1 MFSSTSLLETAG
13 AWARVDLG
21 AVDGDEL
28 MSMGVEAVRAVS
40 LLEAHVARVGAELE
54 ARGTT
59 DAVHG
64 LRTGS
69 WVAREAPTSPAAV
82 RLRVRAGQTVA
93 KHWPLVEQAWLAG
106 VLSWEH
112 VRALLAASNS
122 RVVEAIGGIQE
133 PIIEMARGCGF
144 EQWKA
149 DVASLIRLLD
159 QDGPDPK
166 PGDGVNRLSW
176 KTTLDGVLDV
186 QATLQHDLGLVLRTA
201 VDRRADEL
209 FRAFTRDHEQC
220 ADIVVP
226 ARAELCA
233 MALIDLIRAGVGA
246 EPGEGRARVE
256 VTLIHHTDRD
266 GTCGYDCS
274 CDGATDTAGAGE
286 DEDDRDGGD
295 HGAGPTDGPGGFDR
309 HEAASPASGNHRGA
323 EGATDRTAMGGGTH
337 DGNATANGSPSR
349 NGRNGDRSTTD
360 RDANTR
366 DRAGPSRT
374 GRGDRTDRRGRE
386 PRAGRDPSSRAR
398 APGLTDLEGHP
409 IRGEQAGVWSCVA
422 ERSVLTADRNGV
434 PLHLG
439 RSRRLASPAQRK
451 ALAIRD
457 GGCTFPGCEHPAM
470 WTDAHHVT
478 AWEHGGRTDLDQ
490 LVSLCRRHH
499 GIAHRAGWVLT
510 LGDDGWTR
518 WTTPSG
524 VTITGQRHHRRPDDA
539 AVRSDVDAG
548 SVIGFGSGTGT
559 GIDRGKARDGTR
571 VRRDGRGPG
580 ARAPD
585 RPAAGRQ
592 PRDHEADDGWADT
605 G

>member
-1 MFSSTSLLETAG
+1 MSSSATLLESA
-13 AWARVDLG
+13 AAAARVDPRE
-21 AVDGDEL
+21 VDGEEL
-28 MSMGVEAVRAVS
+28 MVMELDAVRAVS

-59 DAVHG
+59 DTVHG

-82 RLRVRAGQTVA
+82 RLRIRAAQTVA
-93 KHWPLVEQAWLAG
+93 RHWPLVEEAWLAG
-106 VLSWEH
+106 DLSWEH
-112 VRALLAASNS
+112 IRALLAASNP
-122 RVVEAIGGIQE
+122 RVVEAIAGIQE
-133 PIIEMARGCGF
+133 PIIELAKGCGF
-144 EQWKA
+144 EQWKT
-149 DVASLIRLLD
+149 DIASLIRLLD

-166 PGDGVNRLSW
+166 PGDGLNRLSW

-220 ADIVVP
+220 PDIVVP
-226 ARAELCA
+226 SRAELCA
-233 MALIDLIRAGVGA
+233 MALIDLVRTGVAA
-246 EPGEGRARVE
+246 EPGDGRARVE
-256 VTLIHHTDRD
+256 VTLIHHADHN
-266 GTCGYDCS
+266 GTCEHECGCTGPTAADAECDEGDEGDEGDDEGRSGEGS
-274 CDGATDTAGAGE
+274 CDAAPTGGSRGGTGTPNAPATRSGTDTRHGE
-286 DEDDRDGGD
+286 A
-295 HGAGPTDGPGGFDR
+295 AGPD
-309 HEAASPASGNHRGA
+309 N
-323 EGATDRTAMGGGTH
+323 RTAELP
-337 DGNATANGSPSR
+337 DN
-349 NGRNGDRSTTD
+349 STV
-360 RDANTR
+360 
-366 DRAGPSRT
+366 DRAHGPDDTGTRERT
-374 GRGDRTDRRGRE
+374 RTENGDRTDRTDRPGPAPGR
-386 PRAGRDPSSRAR
+386 GRDPSAR
-398 APGLTDLEGHP
+398 SGWPGLTDLEGHP
-409 IRGEQAGVWSCVA
+409 IRGEQAGVWSCAA

-524 VTITGQRHHRRPDDA
+524 VTIAGQRHHRRPDDRA
-539 AVRSDVDAG
+539 SDQAIDIDRTIDIRSDNGIGVGAG
-548 SVIGFGSGTGT
+548 NDRDGPRARRTGT
-559 GIDRGKARDGTR
+559 GR
-571 VRRDGRGPG
+571 G
-580 ARAPD
+580 ARASDFPPGWSAAE
-585 RPAAGRQ
+585 RPR
-592 PRDHEADDGWADT
+592 RR
-605 G
+605 